1 MKDSLGRL
9 LEFLSHLSDRN
20 IEFVIGQ
27 QQPEAVMVSF
37 AIVGHRIEVEF
48 FANRLEYSVF
58 TGDEAVDSN
67 EQALL
72 SLIAAK
78 SG

>member
-1 MKDSLGRL
+1 
-9 LEFLSHLSDRN
+9 
-20 IEFVIGQ
+20 
-27 QQPEAVMVSF
+27 MVSF